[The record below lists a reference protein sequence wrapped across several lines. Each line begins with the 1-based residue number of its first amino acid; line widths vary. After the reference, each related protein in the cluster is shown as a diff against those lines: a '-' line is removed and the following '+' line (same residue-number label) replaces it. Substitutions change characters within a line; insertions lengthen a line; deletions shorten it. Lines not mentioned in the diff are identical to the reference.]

1 MERKLAVVALGGN
14 ALLRGDQVGTIDEQE
29 ENTALTLENLVF
41 LINEGYDLVITHGN
55 GPQVGNILMRNDAG
69 EQLYAIARMPI
80 DICVADSQGGIGYMI
95 ERIFRNVLNRHGI
108 DKNVVCL
115 VTQVLV
121 DINDPAFT
129 DPQKR
134 VGKIYSRQQADQ
146 LTTEKGWLFREELK
160 TPDGFRRVVPSPAP
174 AGVMNVSIVR
184 DLALKGNIVIAA
196 GGGGVPVY
204 IDNKHD
210 VRPAEA
216 VIDKDLA
223 SSLLATQI
231 GADEFYIL
239 TDVPYIYINFNKP
252 DQEIKEFLNYSDT
265 LRYLRD
271 GQFGKGSMAPKVEAC
286 LNFIKN
292 GGKMSVITEAFKL
305 ADKKYGSKI
314 TMEYEDDTKIGAG
327 FWVLGAGFLVLS
339 KAKQPEP
346 RTQNPYS
353 FSPNIFYLCTSNL
366 NFNTMPYNLRNRNF
380 LKLLDFKP
388 EEIKFLL
395 DLASDLK
402 KAKYSGTEQQR
413 LKGKNIALDF

>member
-1 MERKLAVVALGGN
+1 MDRKLAVVALGGN
-14 ALLRGDQVGTIDEQE
+14 ALLRGDQIGTIDEQE
-29 ENTALTLENLVF
+29 DNTALTLENLVF

-69 EQLYAIARMPI
+69 EQLYGIAQMPI

-108 DKNVVCL
+108 DKNVICL

-121 DINDPAFT
+121 DNSDAAFT

-134 VGKIYSRQQADQ
+134 VGRIYSKIQADQ
-146 LTTEKGWLFREELK
+146 LASEKGWLFREEVK
-160 TPDGFRRVVPSPAP
+160 TTDGYRRVVPSPNP
-174 AGVMNVSIVR
+174 SGVMNVSIIR

-204 IDNKHD
+204 IDGKKD

-265 LRYLRD
+265 LRYLNE
-271 GQFGKGSMAPKVEAC
+271 GHFAKGSMAPKVQAC

-314 TMEYEDDTKIGAG
+314 TMEYEDD
-327 FWVLGAGFLVLS
+327 
-339 KAKQPEP
+339 
-346 RTQNPYS
+346 R
-353 FSPNIFYLCTSNL
+353 
-366 NFNTMPYNLRNRNF
+366 R
-380 LKLLDFKP
+380 
-388 EEIKFLL
+388 
-395 DLASDLK
+395 
-402 KAKYSGTEQQR
+402 
-413 LKGKNIALDF
+413 